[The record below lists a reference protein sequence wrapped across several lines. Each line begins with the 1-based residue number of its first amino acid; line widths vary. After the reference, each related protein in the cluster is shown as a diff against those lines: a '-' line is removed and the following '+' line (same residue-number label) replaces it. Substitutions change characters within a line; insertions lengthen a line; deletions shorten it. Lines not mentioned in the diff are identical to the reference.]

1 MFDHFSV
8 PAGYQITD
16 ALLCLFV
23 ISLALES
30 VIHLKESGIPLKN
43 RIPSSIEKESGS
55 RTWNPESTAWSLESK
70 TVMGRYIVPHCL
82 DDRDGQNTLSRV

>member
-8 PAGYQITD
+8 PAGYQIKD
-16 ALLCLFV
+16 ALLYPFV
-23 ISLALES
+23 ISWALES

-43 RIPSSIEKESGS
+43 RIPSSIEEDSES

-70 TVMGRYIVPHCL
+70 TVMRRYIVPHCL
-82 DDRDGQNTLSRV
+82 DDRDG